1 MKVLNILII
10 LFLFSLNSCATFSN
24 KITFENQ
31 VKLNKNTLSKINGFY
46 ETNSVKSIVKYQYSK
61 PKEIEN
67 DTVNRYPLYS
77 TLQTNDGYATGSVVK
92 LENYSTKIEVQDKS
106 KIVITYLDKDKIID
120 EVILK
125 YKLKNGYLYLKNNN
139 FKTKLIPGLC
149 GNFEV
154 DRTRIGLNSENNLIM
169 NHSHYLYGAI
179 LFIIGDTKKSSFAGE
194 YKRKI

>member
-1 MKVLNILII
+1 MKFLNILII
-10 LFLFSLNSCATFSN
+10 LFLFSLTSCATFSN

-120 EVILK
+120 KVILK

-154 DRTRIGLNSENNLIM
+154 NRTRIGLNSENNLIM